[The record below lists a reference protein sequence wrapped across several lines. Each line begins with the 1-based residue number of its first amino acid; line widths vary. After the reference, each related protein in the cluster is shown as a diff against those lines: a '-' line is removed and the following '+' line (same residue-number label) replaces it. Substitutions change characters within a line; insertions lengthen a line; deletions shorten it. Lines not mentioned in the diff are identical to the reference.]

1 MNLTEA
7 VNAQETRTEAGE
19 IIRGPTDEIRLV
31 PDGDELRLRL
41 EGEFAAMLALS
52 TSQKPGSRGSGLK
65 TTLVAGARNQRRP
78 HLTEMWF

>member
-19 IIRGPTDEIRLV
+19 IIREPTDEIRLV

-52 TSQKPGSRGSGLK
+52 TS
-65 TTLVAGARNQRRP
+65 
-78 HLTEMWF
+78 HI